1 MDVTRDQVKDYLKNM
16 SLMDAAQLVKELESE
31 LGVSAAA
38 PMAIAGGGAAAAP
51 AAAAAPEKE
60 EFTVVLTGAGD
71 KKIQVIKVVRELTGL
86 GLKEAKDLV
95 DGAPKPVKEAIPK
108 AEAETIKKKL
118 EESGGSGELKG
129 EDRSRDEYDGLDG
142 IPRSEQPPPPPD
154 DRAHQ

>member
-118 EESGGSGELKG
+118 EEG
-129 EDRSRDEYDGLDG
+129 
-142 IPRSEQPPPPPD
+142 
-154 DRAHQ
+154 

>member
-60 EFTVVLTGAGD
+60 EFTVVLTGSGD

-118 EESGGSGELKG
+118 EESGATVELK
-129 EDRSRDEYDGLDG
+129 
-142 IPRSEQPPPPPD
+142 
-154 DRAHQ
+154 